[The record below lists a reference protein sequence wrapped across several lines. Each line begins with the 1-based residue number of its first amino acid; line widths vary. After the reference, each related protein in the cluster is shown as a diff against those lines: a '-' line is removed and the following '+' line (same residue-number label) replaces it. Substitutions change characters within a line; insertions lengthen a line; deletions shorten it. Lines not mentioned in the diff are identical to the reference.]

1 MSFFVCRR
9 VGWIFFQ
16 VWYTYIYTYIY
27 IYSLFFRFTTFY
39 GQYADIFQVPSVSD
53 ITNHLLY
60 ILNHPSDIRNM
71 SFAGM
76 SWRLPGLSGR
86 RCRAPRC
93 TRHSSWRRTLT
104 KKKALLWGNST
115 GLLVPLPFKD
125 SLKRLKWKKFQC
137 IQSWK
142 PKKDIVQTYIY
153 P

>member
-1 MSFFVCRR
+1 MKGKIGQKAKCLFLFA

-16 VWYTYIYTYIY
+16 VWYTYIYIY

-104 KKKALLWGNST
+104 KKKHYCGAIPLDCLCLCLLKILW
-115 GLLVPLPFKD
+115 KD
-125 SLKRLKWKKFQC
+125 WNEKSSNVSRAENRRR
-137 IQSWK
+137 I
-142 PKKDIVQTYIY
+142 
-153 P
+153 